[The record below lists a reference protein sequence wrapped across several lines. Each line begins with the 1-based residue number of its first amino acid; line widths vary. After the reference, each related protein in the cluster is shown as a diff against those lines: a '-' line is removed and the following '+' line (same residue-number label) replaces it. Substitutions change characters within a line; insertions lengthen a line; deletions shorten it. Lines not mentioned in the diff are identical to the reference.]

1 MARSRA
7 LESRIKSDAESPAFL
22 YVPKGKSV
30 SQENW
35 SLIAQLLKIL
45 DGHRRTSWTDA
56 QSAFVEKIA
65 ARKLIRPYKS
75 YESGFSAI
83 GRMQFPVWRLLGLA
97 WINNDGVP
105 EVTEIGRTFLRSG
118 TKKRQNLLS
127 MQVHRYQF
135 WNPALP
141 KHFKEFRTFPVLS
154 FYKVLQNI
162 GWYASRE
169 EFLLFVSRVRSSE
182 DATEV
187 ASLVEEFR
195 ACADGERARL
205 VDLATRLSASS
216 HTRSGEGTTYVKVRN
231 NIAYIWNFL
240 KLSRYVETERNRIHI
255 PERHRR
261 SVRRVMDASQ
271 DAEFVDYLSE
281 QDWLANYGAV
291 PDKANWE
298 APWTKAEDAR
308 EYYQRIGRIDA
319 AAEALTREA
328 PGISEKRVGAYRRV
342 QIMER
347 VLEDILEQNLDE
359 LEPGLRLVRRQF
371 PTAVGPIDLLAQ
383 DRNDAYVVIEL
394 KRGRTSDRVVG
405 QVLRYLGWVT
415 DRLAQGNEAKARAI
429 VVGRNYDRK
438 FAAAITAANRVSP
451 YTYDIRA
458 RFEPWPG

>member
-1 MARSRA
+1 
-7 LESRIKSDAESPAFL
+7 
-22 YVPKGKSV
+22 
-30 SQENW
+30 
-35 SLIAQLLKIL
+35 
-45 DGHRRTSWTDA
+45 
-56 QSAFVEKIA
+56 
-65 ARKLIRPYKS
+65 
-75 YESGFSAI
+75 
-83 GRMQFPVWRLLGLA
+83 
-97 WINNDGVP
+97 
-105 EVTEIGRTFLRSG
+105 
-118 TKKRQNLLS
+118 
-127 MQVHRYQF
+127 
-135 WNPALP
+135 
-141 KHFKEFRTFPVLS
+141 
-154 FYKVLQNI
+154 
-162 GWYASRE
+162 
-169 EFLLFVSRVRSSE
+169 
-182 DATEV
+182 
-187 ASLVEEFR
+187 
-195 ACADGERARL
+195 
-205 VDLATRLSASS
+205 
-216 HTRSGEGTTYVKVRN
+216 
-231 NIAYIWNFL
+231 
-240 KLSRYVETERNRIHI
+240 
-255 PERHRR
+255 
-261 SVRRVMDASQ
+261 MDASQ

-281 QDWLANYGAV
+281 QDWLASYGAV

-451 YTYDIRA
+451 YT
-458 RFEPWPG
+458 